1 MRNVLP
7 GTYADFVLAAMPVS
21 VLAGALV
28 GTVTEIPFQTTLA
41 VGALGATALT
51 LDAMFR

>member
-21 VLAGALV
+21 VVAGALV
-28 GTVTEIPFQTTLA
+28 GVVTDIPIQTSLA
-41 VGALGATALT
+41 IGALGATVLT
-51 LDAMFR
+51 LDAIFG